1 VGPSTTIPRDTDT
14 DGTPDYLDLDSDS
27 DGILDNIEV
36 GINCASPLDTN
47 LDGTPNYRSIDSD
60 GDTISDR
67 DEDVGDRDDDDIPNY
82 LDLDSDGDGVSDR
95 LEAGDGLLTTLP
107 LDSDGDGVGDFID
120 FDSDNDGLAD
130 RNEDKNGNGALD
142 TGETDRLKQDTD
154 GDTFTDMAEVVA
166 GTDPRNATD
175 NPGSRGDFVF
185 TETYRKAQT
194 PAKLTLDFTT
204 NIQRADVF
212 LLVDTTGSMGTTITG
227 LQTSLST
234 TIIPA
239 LRAQIPSVAIGIGDY
254 RDFPTSGYGS
264 TGDWPFKL
272 THRIMTVGTT
282 AGVTSLQNAVSSL
295 VSGGGSDT
303 AESAWEALHQIAT
316 GLGNTSGGA
325 NVPAF
330 NPAAAYPTSPVTGE
344 SFGTRPGVGFR
355 NDALPIIVYF
365 TDAVGHNS
373 DAITGSNYSTSVTSP
388 RSTQVINELSSI
400 SARVIGVTRD
410 STDRDPRTDQLS
422 AVNAT
427 GAIVTPS
434 AWGTGSVRPA
444 NCSSTQC
451 CTGVSG
457 AGEAPT
463 SGKCPLS
470 FLMATNGSDVG
481 NSVVQAITVLASDAL
496 MTVSAKIVDD
506 PADSVDAVTAFVD
519 SVVANPSAGAPC
531 ASGLTAIDTNADGK
545 LDTFTGVKPGTHVCF
560 DVISKPNTTVRSTS
574 VVQYFKAGI
583 SVLGS
588 GVSVLSTHDVYFMVP
603 AGVL

>member
-1 VGPSTTIPRDTDT
+1 
-14 DGTPDYLDLDSDS
+14 LDSDS
-27 DGILDNIEV
+27 DGILDNVEV
-36 GINCASPLDTN
+36 GTNCASPADTN
-47 LDGTPNYRSIDSD
+47 SDGTPNYRSIDSD

-67 DEDVGDRDDDDIPNY
+67 DEDVGDRDDDDLPNY
-82 LDLDSDGDGVSDR
+82 LDLDSDGDGISDR
-95 LEAGDGLLTTLP
+95 LEAGDDLLTTPP
-107 LDSDGDGVGDFID
+107 LDSDRDGVGDFID

-130 RNEDKNGNGALD
+130 RKEDKNGNGTLD

-166 GTDPRNATD
+166 GTDPRNAAD

-212 LLVDTTGSMGTTITG
+212 LLVDTTGSMGTTVSG
-227 LQTSLST
+227 LRSSLSS

-239 LRAQIPSVAIGIGDY
+239 LKAQIPSVAIGIGDY
-254 RDFPTSGYGS
+254 RDFPNNGGS
-264 TGDWPFKL
+264 PGDWPFKL
-272 THRIMTVGTT
+272 THRIMTVGTS
-282 AGVTSLQNAVSSL
+282 AGVTSVQNAVNSL
-295 VSGGGSDT
+295 ITGGGGDGP
-303 AESAWEALHQIAT
+303 ESSWEALHQIAT

-330 NPAAAYPTSPVTGE
+330 NPATANPTSPVTGE

-365 TDAVGHNS
+365 TDAEGHNS
-373 DAITGSNYSTSVTSP
+373 DTVSGADYSTTVVTSP
-388 RSTQVINELSSI
+388 RSTQVISELNSI
-400 SARVIGVTRD
+400 SARVIGVT
-410 STDRDPRTDQLS
+410 TDASSPRKDQLS

-427 GAIVTPS
+427 GAVVTPS
-434 AWGTGSVRPA
+434 AWGTGSARPTA
-444 NCSSTQC
+444 CSLTQC
-451 CTGVSG
+451 CTGTSG

-470 FLMATNGSDVG
+470 FLMNSSGKDVG
-481 NSVVQAITVLASDAL
+481 NSVVQAITVLASDVL
-496 MTVSAKIVDD
+496 MNVSAKIADD
-506 PADSVDAVTAFVD
+506 PTDSVDAVAAFVE